1 MGLELGL
8 KEWRHVRERE
18 YTIYVDRRR
27 AGAKPR
33 DRKLSVEQ
41 PAALLRKTVYKCKN
55 VSL

>member
-8 KEWRHVRERE
+8 KEWRHVQQRE

-41 PAALLRKTVYKCKN
+41 PAGLLRKTVYKCKN